1 MLERSSSAPSH
12 PVPGVWIAGALLV
25 WTFAWENARTVP
37 GVADASLTSII
48 PLPSSLRL
56 VEVGGVALL
65 FILGVGQA
73 REWKDS
79 QRTGLV
85 LLFCLLLLSVTSTI
99 VSALSGLT
107 SGGDALQTVY
117 SFTVPFLVVAIIGLR
132 PAGQDDAERIL
143 SMFVLLVGV
152 SVAVAWWEMVH
163 LNAFGDDVHGLMRDA
178 HHFASA
184 TWIVVLWWVARLWK
198 RAGNPFMNAL
208 GILAFAPAALYASNE
223 KSNIAFLIVL
233 GSAVA
238 VAAWRRGWGY
248 KVAIGG
254 STLLAVFLVHLLLGG
269 QLKLPQSFG
278 HIQIVIENLPSIGF
292 FEGYRK
298 VADVTGQF
306 PRIWAV
312 GAGPASYG
320 SFKAIDAVA
329 LGEQI
334 PPLAARYTAESY
346 RLIFAANGLLGSY
359 LEQSTDL
366 SAFFVEFGPIALLLF
381 GGILWSLVLRPAR
394 DASRESE
401 ARPVQRAIGQWVI
414 LATCFFVVMSAFTA
428 FYGWATLQGS
438 VWPTMCVAGLLQAR
452 IVREVSQEE
461 VASDA

>member
-1 MLERSSSAPSH
+1 MPDPSSSAPSH
-12 PVPGVWIAGALLV
+12 PTSAVRIAGALLV

-37 GVADASLTSII
+37 GVADARLTSII

-56 VEVGGVALL
+56 VEVGAIALL
-65 FILGVGQA
+65 FIVTIGRA

-79 QRTGLV
+79 QRLGLV
-85 LLFCLLLLSVTSTI
+85 LLFCLLLLSVASTA

-117 SFTVPFLVVAIIGLR
+117 SFTAPFLVVGIIGLR
-132 PAGQDDAERIL
+132 PAGRDDAERIL
-143 SMFVLLVGV
+143 NMLVVLVAV
-152 SVAVAWWEMVH
+152 SVAVAWWEIVH
-163 LNAFGDDVHGLMRDA
+163 LHAFGDDVHGLMRDA

-198 RAGNPFMNAL
+198 RVGSPLMNVL
-208 GILAFAPAALYASNE
+208 GILAFAPTALYASNE
-223 KSNIAFLIVL
+223 KSNIAFLLVL
-233 GSAVA
+233 ASAVA
-238 VAAWRRGWGY
+238 IAAWRRGWVY
-248 KVAIGG
+248 KLVIAGG
-254 STLLAVFLVHLLLGG
+254 GLTAVLLVQMVTSG

-278 HIQIVIENLPSIGF
+278 HIQIVLENLSGVGF

-298 VADVTGQF
+298 VADVTAEF
-306 PRIWAV
+306 PRILVV

-329 LGEQI
+329 VGGQV
-334 PPLAARYTAESY
+334 PPLAAQYTAESY
-346 RLIFAANGLLGSY
+346 RLIFASNGLLGSY

-381 GGILWSLVLRPAR
+381 TGTLWWLVLRPAR
-394 DASRESE
+394 SASRDDE
-401 ARPVQRAIGQWVI
+401 APPVRRAIGQWVV
-414 LATCFFVVMSAFTA
+414 LSTCFFAVMSAFTA

-452 IVREVSQEE
+452 TVGERKQAE
-461 VASDA
+461 AAGDA